1 MRESADWMLLV
12 GTAKDCV
19 GSPVCYLLLMDCEG
33 LFQADSVEKEA
44 EIWYVGRADRRFDH
58 YES

>member
-1 MRESADWMLLV
+1 MLLV

>member
-19 GSPVCYLLLMDCEG
+19 DSPVRYLLPMDCEV

-44 EIWYVGRADRRFDH
+44 DIWYV
-58 YES
+58 